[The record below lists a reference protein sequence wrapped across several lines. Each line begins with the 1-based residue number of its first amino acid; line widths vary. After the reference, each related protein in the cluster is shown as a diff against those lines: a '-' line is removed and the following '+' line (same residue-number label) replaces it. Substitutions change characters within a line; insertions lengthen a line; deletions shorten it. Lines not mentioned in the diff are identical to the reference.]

1 LLKGCLTVLTA
12 LAVLSVPPAAF
23 GQEKEFDKTALPNGM
38 TVLTQR
44 CGGDLISACLFID
57 VGSAD
62 ESPENN
68 GISKL
73 LAQVLLSCYP
83 LGNASPPPLKVEQL
97 GGRVTVDVRQDFTCY
112 TLVAPAQKFW
122 DALKVLAEAL
132 KAPQCVDAAVGQE
145 KTALAAARNRA
156 EDRLEEKGLRTFMRV
171 SYGGMTYGLD
181 PDGSEKGLAA
191 VGRAEL
197 VNWHRSYYKPPNMLL
212 SVCGRLVTAQT
223 VKQVEEAF
231 TDWPVISTKKAGTSR
246 HGGEGIRSGTHVEES
261 RSGSAVVMGYTS
273 PRTGSPDYPSM
284 LAVEAMLV
292 DGMGSGVFRALRDK
306 NVLAYNFGGLL
317 PPMRDTSRL
326 VFYDGRRQAR
336 RRGARDRGY
345 RPFGIRRQFLRGGTA
360 EGEGPRGGRA
370 ADAQG
375 DVARQGVVGRDV
387 RVLRRRGA
395 IRRQLPRAG
404 GQARKGRPDEGR
416 ATIFGGPGDSHLQET
431 RREVS
436 HARP

>member
-1 LLKGCLTVLTA
+1 MLKGCLTVLTA

-326 VFYDGRRQAR
+326 VFYVVTDEDKLDGAVREIEDTVRSVS
-336 RRGARDRGY
+336 
-345 RPFGIRRQFLRGGTA
+345 
-360 EGEGPRGGRA
+360 EGNFSEEELQRAKGRA
-370 ADAQG
+370 AGGLLMRRETSLGKAWWGGMYEFYGVGAQYG
-375 DVARQGVVGRDV
+375 DSCREQVGRLEKAD
-387 RVLRRRGA
+387 LTKAAQQYLGA
-395 IRRQLPRAG
+395 PAIVIYRKPG
-404 GQARKGRPDEGR
+404 GK
-416 ATIFGGPGDSHLQET
+416 
-431 RREVS
+431 
-436 HARP
+436 